1 MHTHGVYVEYDFRLI
16 IADVIGNAT
25 RKIKPRNFHAFIG
38 SMFCQYMCQLA
49 ETDGL
54 GVELKIQ
61 QISRPK
67 QIKVQY
73 IPLGPKFDVPT
84 LLKKKCAGCMHDVEV

>member
-38 SMFCQYMCQLA
+38 SMFCQYTCQLA
-49 ETDGL
+49 ATNGL

-61 QISRPK
+61 HTSWP
-67 QIKVQY
+67 
-73 IPLGPKFDVPT
+73 
-84 LLKKKCAGCMHDVEV
+84 